1 MKTKIDV
8 DRIVWHSPARG
19 ARRRP
24 ASAPVPRIADA
35 LALLGGIG
43 LGASIGLAFWG
54 ESLSSLNSA
63 GGWMTLG
70 GRITALA
77 GTYLMLVMVLLIS
90 RLSWLERV
98 VGQDRLVA
106 WHRRI
111 GGWPIVLIAAHVVL
125 ITWGYAQMTSVGILH
140 QFWTFI
146 IHYPD
151 ILASVVAFGL
161 LVTAGVTSARIARR
175 RMKYETWWTVH
186 LYIYLALALAFA
198 HQIRTGVMFIGHP
211 VDRDLWIL
219 MWIVGTGA
227 IVTFR
232 VILPV
237 ARNFRH
243 RLRVA
248 AVQQE
253 APGVYSIIISGRNLS
268 FLNVSGGQ
276 FFMWRFMAK
285 GLWAHSHPYS
295 LSALPRPPFLRV
307 TVKGLGDQSK
317 AVAKVKPGTRVF
329 IEGPYGKFTSHA
341 RSTNRV
347 VLIGAGV
354 GITPLRAL
362 LEDLPTSVDVSVIV
376 RGASYEDIVHRE
388 ELLELVNQ
396 RNGRLFELV
405 GSRQAVRM
413 DSSELKKLLGS
424 LNNADVYICGPT
436 DFNESITKA
445 VQGLG
450 AREQRIHHE
459 VFSF

>member
-70 GRITALA
+70 GRVTALA

-125 ITWGYAQMTSVGILH
+125 ITWGYAQITSVGVLH

-161 LVTAGVTSARIARR
+161 LVMAGVTSARIARR

-237 ARNFRH
+237 ARNFGTACEWPPCSKR
-243 RLRVA
+243 RQV
-248 AVQQE
+248 
-253 APGVYSIIISGRNLS
+253 SIRSSSGTNLS

-295 LSALPRPPFLRV
+295 LSALQRPPFLRV

-413 DSSELKKLLGS
+413 DLSELKKLLGS
-424 LNNADVYICGPT
+424 LSNADVYICGPT

-445 VQGLG
+445 VQRLG

>member
-1 MKTKIDV
+1 
-8 DRIVWHSPARG
+8 
-19 ARRRP
+19 
-24 ASAPVPRIADA
+24 
-35 LALLGGIG
+35 
-43 LGASIGLAFWG
+43 
-54 ESLSSLNSA
+54 
-63 GGWMTLG
+63 
-70 GRITALA
+70 
-77 GTYLMLVMVLLIS
+77 
-90 RLSWLERV
+90 
-98 VGQDRLVA
+98 
-106 WHRRI
+106 
-111 GGWPIVLIAAHVVL
+111 
-125 ITWGYAQMTSVGILH
+125 
-140 QFWTFI
+140 
-146 IHYPD
+146 
-151 ILASVVAFGL
+151 
-161 LVTAGVTSARIARR
+161 
-175 RMKYETWWTVH
+175 MKYETWWTVH

-424 LNNADVYICGPT
+424 LSNADVYICGPT
-436 DFNESITKA
+436 DFNESITNA
-445 VQGLG
+445 VQRLG